1 LQALVGDLFELSR
14 IDAGTLALDTET
26 VSLTDLASD
35 VVAEYGELARANG
48 VALAFSAADVVT
60 VPVDA
65 RQFSRA
71 LVNVLINAIEHSP
84 EGGTVTV
91 SIDTDD
97 TLATVAVR
105 DQGPGFGTADL
116 AHVFDAGWRGSSAR
130 TAPRVAL
137 AGGAGLGLAIT
148 RAIIEAHGGTASA
161 RDTGGGAEVRLH
173 LPLGTAPRR

>member
-1 LQALVGDLFELSR
+1 MQSLVGDLFELSR

-48 VALAFSAADVVT
+48 VALAFSAADAVT

-91 SIDTDD
+91 SIDTEGA
-97 TLATVAVR
+97 LAKVTTVRA
-105 DQGPGFGTADL
+105 AI
-116 AHVFDAGWRGSSAR
+116 DAGELIVPSPVSACGRATLSLKGRGAR
-130 TAPRVAL
+130 WPMRV
-137 AGGAGLGLAIT
+137 
-148 RAIIEAHGGTASA
+148 RAM
-161 RDTGGGAEVRLH
+161 R
-173 LPLGTAPRR
+173 